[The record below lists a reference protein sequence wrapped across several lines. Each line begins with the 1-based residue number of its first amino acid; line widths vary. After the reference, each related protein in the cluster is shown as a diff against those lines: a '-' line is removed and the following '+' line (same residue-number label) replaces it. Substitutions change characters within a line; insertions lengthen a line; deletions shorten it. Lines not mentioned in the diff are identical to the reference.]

1 MEGIFKRGI
10 SYKKEYAKGMGG
22 DIEGNMQRMI
32 ESIGMT
38 VNSARVREIY
48 IIIIFISK
56 ASN

>member
-1 MEGIFKRGI
+1 MK
-10 SYKKEYAKGMGG
+10 G

-48 IIIIFISK
+48 IINIFISK